1 MRGVPADRVSLG
13 PPAAVPD
20 LRARRLLRPV
30 PGQARPPALGP
41 GRPSHHPVV
50 PAGRGLA
57 VVLRRRGT
65 GVSTQATSAGKSQGV
80 EQLLADVPPGETP
93 DLSGAFPRLEETRL
107 RELEAWGERRPTTRG
122 DVLIAEGDQEDSF
135 YVVISGRVVVVEAL
149 GTPDQRVV
157 RLHGPGRFLGE
168 LGVLT
173 AQPAFLSEVVVDPG
187 EVLAVPADRLR
198 ALVARE
204 PAFGDLVLRAYLV
217 RRWLAL
223 GEGAGFRIIGSR
235 YSATTRRLRE
245 FAARNR
251 LPHRFLDLET
261 DPTAEQL
268 LRSLGL
274 GPDDTPI
281 VLYRHRLLRHPS
293 PAELATAFGLREL
306 DYDGEVCDLAVVGA
320 GPAGLAAAVYGASEG
335 LDTAVL
341 DGVAPGGQAAR
352 TSCIENY
359 LGFPSG
365 ISGGELA
372 ERAVLQAEK
381 FGARRSVP
389 SEVVGME
396 ERDGNHVL
404 QFADGGE
411 LATRTV
417 IVASGVRV
425 RRLPVPGLEQFED
438 TCVYYAATPMEAQ
451 QCVGDPVV
459 VVGGGNSGGQAAV
472 FLADRA
478 AEVRLVVREH
488 TLDENMSRY
497 LADRITQDP
506 RIEVHLHTM
515 VEEPEAEGGR
525 LEAVV
530 VTDTVT
536 GERQRLLARDLMVFI
551 GGVPSTSWLP
561 DSVALDSGDYVL
573 TGPDARRATERGKSD
588 GPEPLLLGA
597 SGGGRRRSGRR
608 RCCSRPAC
616 PVCSRPATCAAAR

>member
-1 MRGVPADRVSLG
+1 MTTRSVGED
-13 PPAAVPD
+13 
-20 LRARRLLRPV
+20 
-30 PGQARPPALGP
+30 Q
-41 GRPSHHPVV
+41 
-50 PAGRGLA
+50 GL
-57 VVLRRRGT
+57 
-65 GVSTQATSAGKSQGV
+65 
-80 EQLLADVPPGETP
+80 EELLADLPPGETS
-93 DLSGAFPRLEETRL
+93 DLTGAFPRLEDSQRL
-107 RELEAWGERRPTTRG
+107 MLERWGERRPVPHG
-122 DVLIAEGDQEDSF
+122 EVLIAEGEPEDTF
-135 YVVISGRVVVVEAL
+135 YVVLSGRVAVAEAF

-157 RLHGPGRFLGE
+157 RVHGPGRFLGD
-168 LGVLT
+168 LGMLT
-173 AQPAFLSEVVVDPG
+173 GQPAYATSIVADPG
-187 EVLAVPADRLR
+187 EVLAVPAERLR
-198 ALVARE
+198 AVAAAS
-204 PAFGDLVLRAYLV
+204 PAFGDLVLRALLL

-223 GEGAGFRIIGSR
+223 GEGMGFRIIGSR
-235 YSATTRRLRE
+235 FSAASRQLRE

-251 LPHRFLDLET
+251 LPHKFVDLET
-261 DPTAEQL
+261 DPSAERL
-268 LRSLGL
+268 LRGLGL
-274 GPDDTPI
+274 TPDDTPV
-281 VLYRHRLLRHPS
+281 VLFRNRLLRNPS
-293 PAELATAFGLREL
+293 PADLAAAFGLRDL
-306 DYDGEVCDLAVVGA
+306 GDGREICDLVVVGA

-411 LATRTV
+411 LAARTV

-438 TCVYYAATPMEAQ
+438 TCVYYAATPIEAQ

-472 FLADRA
+472 FLAEHA
-478 AEVRLVVREH
+478 AEVRLVVLEPR
-488 TLDENMSRY
+488 LDENMSRY
-497 LADRITQDP
+497 LADRINQDP
-506 RIEVHLHTM
+506 RIEVHLHTT
-515 VEEPEAEGGR
+515 VEELEGEGGR

-530 VTDTVT
+530 VKDTVT

-561 DSVALDSGDYVL
+561 DSVALDSGGYVL
-573 TGPDARRATERGKSD
+573 TGPDARRTTERGESD
-588 GPEPLLLGA
+588 GPDPLLLETSLPGVFA
-597 SGGGRRRSGRR
+597 AGDVRSGSVKRVASAAGEGAMAVR
-608 RCCSRPAC
+608 M
-616 PVCSRPATCAAAR
+616 VHEHLATAR